1 MGWTIRLRDLPLRTK
16 LVVTVI
22 GAAIALL
29 GLSTHLSFRYWK
41 QEALT
46 ASEQQALLAAGSV
59 RAAVESA
66 LADGRRDQAR
76 RNLRKLVDSA
86 PVDLARVYGPDGTIV
101 VSANPA
107 EEGRR
112 MPGVWF
118 PKPGEI
124 PQQGLARPNASQE
137 AVRAYLPLQMG
148 GAAVLEVEFSVAPLE
163 AAMDR
168 GARIGIGLLIGSLV
182 ALLVVLFTMF
192 EREVVGPMERVAGM
206 LGPKGDRSAQRSD
219 ASLRGIEASVA
230 QLIEKGEEAERRLEE
245 QAGLAEVGGMAA
257 EMAHEFKR
265 PLASIRTA
273 MELLEQEYALDG
285 SGQKLMAAV
294 DQQLDRLAET
304 MQDVFSLARPAEL
317 EGHAFDLREV
327 LDGAVA
333 QLSGHPTVENVTVER
348 DYGSKPLPAF
358 GDPHR
363 LEQAVLNVMLN
374 AVEAMPSGGR
384 LTVRARPTS
393 EGVRVTFTDTGVGI
407 PADQLQRVMTPFYST
422 KATGTGLGLPLVA
435 RVVAAHDGHL
445 DIASVP
451 GSGTTVTID
460 LPAGESVE
468 EGGADG

>member
-230 QLIEKGEEAERRLEE
+230 QLIEKG
-245 QAGLAEVGGMAA
+245 
-257 EMAHEFKR
+257 
-265 PLASIRTA
+265 
-273 MELLEQEYALDG
+273 
-285 SGQKLMAAV
+285 
-294 DQQLDRLAET
+294 
-304 MQDVFSLARPAEL
+304 
-317 EGHAFDLREV
+317 
-327 LDGAVA
+327 
-333 QLSGHPTVENVTVER
+333 
-348 DYGSKPLPAF
+348 
-358 GDPHR
+358 
-363 LEQAVLNVMLN
+363 
-374 AVEAMPSGGR
+374 
-384 LTVRARPTS
+384 
-393 EGVRVTFTDTGVGI
+393 
-407 PADQLQRVMTPFYST
+407 
-422 KATGTGLGLPLVA
+422 
-435 RVVAAHDGHL
+435 
-445 DIASVP
+445 
-451 GSGTTVTID
+451 
-460 LPAGESVE
+460 
-468 EGGADG
+468 

>member
-16 LVVTVI
+16 LIVTVI
-22 GAAIALL
+22 GAGIALL
-29 GLSTHLSFRYWK
+29 GLSTRLSFQYWK
-41 QEALT
+41 QEALA
-46 ASEQQALLAAGSV
+46 ASEQQALLAASSV

-66 LADGRRDQAR
+66 LADGRQDLAR
-76 RNLRKLVDSA
+76 RDLRKLVDSA
-86 PVDLARVYGPDGTIV
+86 PVDMARVYGPEGTII
-101 VSANPA
+101 VSADAA

-112 MPGVWF
+112 MAGVWL
-118 PKPGEI
+118 PKPQEV
-124 PQQGLARPNASQE
+124 PQVGLARPTASQK

-148 GAAVLEVEFSVAPLE
+148 GAAILEVEFSVAPLQ

-168 GARIGIGLLIGSLV
+168 GARIGIGLLVGSLL
-182 ALLVVLFTMF
+182 ALMVILFTMF

-206 LGPKGDRSAQRSD
+206 LGPRGGRSTPRSD

-230 QLIEKGEEAERRLEE
+230 ELIEKGQEAERRLEE

-273 MELLEQEYALDG
+273 MELLEQEYALNG
-285 SGQKLMAAV
+285 GGHKLLTAV

-304 MQDVFSLARPAEL
+304 MQDLFSLARPAEL
-317 EGHAFDLREV
+317 EGQRFDLRDV

-333 QLSGHPTVENVTVER
+333 QLSGHPAAEKVAVER
-348 DYGSKPLPAF
+348 GYGAEPLPAF

-384 LTVRARPTS
+384 LTVAARA
-393 EGVRVTFTDTGVGI
+393 EAEHIRVTFADTGVGI
-407 PADQLQRVMTPFYST
+407 PADQLERVMRPFYST

-435 RVVAAHDGHL
+435 RVVAAHNGHL

-451 GSGTTVTID
+451 GTGTTVTIE
-460 LPAGESVE
+460 LPAPPAES
-468 EGGADG
+468 GQADG